1 MDMTVTSTGRT
12 FRRVDDCTALLLLE
26 AFPESFKRIAV
37 GALISVV
44 NTNPPAKTQWLIAHP
59 PSGDNSVWCIL
70 CKHVSGA
77 VMYFT
82 GNSYEKD
89 PPVYCGETCPPGVV
103 AEYVRLKSTPLPKVG
118 ISESERAAHSAQRD
132 REKNARI
139 Y

>member
-1 MDMTVTSTGRT
+1 MDITVTSTGRT
-12 FRRVDDCTALLLLE
+12 FRRVDDCIGLLLLE

-37 GALISVV
+37 GAPVSVQ
-44 NTNPPAKTQWLIAHP
+44 NTNPPAKTQWLISHP

-89 PPVYCGETCPPGVV
+89 PPVYCGETCPPGIV

-118 ISESERAAHSAQRD
+118 LTEAERFPNGGNRNAATW
-132 REKNARI
+132 
-139 Y
+139 